1 MPKGLPAVAL
11 GALLAFLGVMAF
23 LAAYQTFLFHYEV
36 DFVVPWVWVAALGWF
51 SALTDERFSPS
62 LRRLLSRVGILL
74 CGASVVI
81 AVLFSLSLID
91 IPSRARLLAR
101 VFNGAVDRIDRISGI
116 SYGGIRLRATFA
128 PQQAG
133 ARLPLLATGRE
144 HNDLVY
150 AEVLPHAS
158 VRFGLFHA
166 GIGGPVS
173 DPLAL
178 DLAKPH
184 EIEIYEGSLLPP
196 AEHPF
201 FSLWPPGSIARA
213 RRSLEVTVDG
223 IVVLSGSA
231 EFYPPSPADL
241 VVGRNPALHDIA
253 RDRFPGDIALVR
265 VLPWGPDTLSNG
277 SLVGTGAVALE
288 LRFPPGHQGSIEP
301 LFSTGEPGRGDL
313 VYVKY
318 LPLSKIR
325 LGVDHW
331 GQGAVDSEDLVVDTS
346 LPHRVVIVSRALATG
361 GTASDRFAVSFDGTP
376 VLKTQLEA
384 YACDADD
391 VYVGFNAVRSSVS
404 GPMFGGTI
412 LNSRAVSPP
421 APAPADFKFG
431 TAHPG
436 DLTLSVTFGSWA
448 SAAGEPLLVVGHPGS
463 ADIVYVVR
471 PDAGH
476 ARFGFDHWGLGG
488 AVGAPVPL
496 DIHGEHTIR
505 ISLGSLRDT
514 GARQSL
520 PADGY
525 EVALDGQTVLAG
537 NSPFYPSEAD
547 SIFVGENPVGGSTTR
562 STFNG
567 RILLQKAQP

>member
-1 MPKGLPAVAL
+1 M
-11 GALLAFLGVMAF
+11 
-23 LAAYQTFLFHYEV
+23 
-36 DFVVPWVWVAALGWF
+36 
-51 SALTDERFSPS
+51 
-62 LRRLLSRVGILL
+62 
-74 CGASVVI
+74 
-81 AVLFSLSLID
+81 
-91 IPSRARLLAR
+91 
-101 VFNGAVDRIDRISGI
+101 
-116 SYGGIRLRATFA
+116 
-128 PQQAG
+128 
-133 ARLPLLATGRE
+133 
-144 HNDLVY
+144 
-150 AEVLPHAS
+150 
-158 VRFGLFHA
+158 
-166 GIGGPVS
+166 
-173 DPLAL
+173 
-178 DLAKPH
+178 
-184 EIEIYEGSLLPP
+184 
-196 AEHPF
+196 
-201 FSLWPPGSIARA
+201 
-213 RRSLEVTVDG
+213 
-223 IVVLSGSA
+223 
-231 EFYPPSPADL
+231 
-241 VVGRNPALHDIA
+241 
-253 RDRFPGDIALVR
+253 
-265 VLPWGPDTLSNG
+265 
-277 SLVGTGAVALE
+277 
-288 LRFPPGHQGSIEP
+288 
-301 LFSTGEPGRGDL
+301 
-313 VYVKY
+313 KY

-331 GQGAVDSEDLVVDTS
+331 GQGAVHSEDLVVDTS
-346 LPHRVVIVSRALATG
+346 LPHRVVIVSRTLATG
-361 GTASDRFAVSFDGTP
+361 GTASDRFAVSFDGAP

-496 DIHGEHTIR
+496 GYPWRAHDPHLPGKPSGHG
-505 ISLGSLRDT
+505 G
-514 GARQSL
+514 
-520 PADGY
+520 PAIPASGRV

-547 SIFVGENPVGGSTTR
+547 SIFVGENPVGGSTDPP